1 VDEGAVDEGDGDGDV
16 GEDFV
21 AVDIGIVLPADWSS

>member
-1 VDEGAVDEGDGDGDV
+1 VDEGAVDEGDGDV